1 MLQNKLRIIS
11 LFTKKII
18 SNELI
23 EGSFF
28 IFIGSI
34 FGNILAFLLNLFLAR
49 SLSYGDYAIFASLLS
64 VITLASIPSNS
75 INTIIVKFSTKYFVE
90 KDKSKI
96 KSLYVAFFKFI
107 FGLCVFIILFFTALS
122 PALSDFLHIDNL
134 AYIAVSGII
143 IAVFY
148 LNLLNSGFL
157 QGMMK
162 FKFISIVNIAG
173 GLVKLLMGIFLVL
186 IGYSAFAGL
195 WAIFFMTL
203 TSFLIA
209 FFPLRSFL
217 KKDRSKEK
225 IKIYSKEIRT
235 FAVPAF
241 FAVLF
246 MTSFVSVDVVL
257 VKHFFEPSLAGYYAG
272 LSLLGKVIFYF
283 TAPIPMVMFP
293 LIVKRHALNI
303 KANNLFYISI
313 ILILIPSIFI
323 SFIYFI
329 IPDTVV
335 KLFLGGREYLY
346 ISKYLGWFGIYLTL
360 FSVINVCVNFFLS
373 INKTRIFIP
382 IVIAAILQIILIYFY
397 HSSFYQIIGVSMLS
411 SSILLVVLI
420 FIFIKNY
427 TTFSSI
433 RNKFLVMNNSSV

>member
-1 MLQNKLRIIS
+1 MPQNKFNKAGF
-11 LFTKKII
+11 FTKQIF
-18 SNELI
+18 SHELI
-23 EGSFF
+23 GGTVF

-34 FGNILAFLLNLFLAR
+34 IGNILAFLLNLFLAR

-96 KSLYVAFFKFI
+96 KSLYITFFKFI
-107 FGLCVFIILFFTALS
+107 FGLCVFIIIFFTALS
-122 PALSDFLHIDNL
+122 PILSDFLHLENL
-134 AYIAVSGII
+134 AYVTVSGII
-143 IAVFY
+143 IVVFY
-148 LNLLNSGFL
+148 LNILNSGFL

-162 FKFISIVNIAG
+162 FKFISIVSIAG

-209 FFPLRSFL
+209 YFPLRNFL
-217 KKDRSKEK
+217 RVSKSNEK
-225 IKIYSKEIRT
+225 VKIYSKEIRA
-235 FAVPAF
+235 FAIPAF
-241 FAVLF
+241 FSVLF

-257 VKHFFEPSLAGYYAG
+257 VKHFFDSSLAGYYAG

-293 LIVKRHALNI
+293 LVVKRHTMNV

-313 ILILIPSIFI
+313 ILVLIPSILI
-323 SFIYFI
+323 SFLYFM
-329 IPDTVV
+329 IPELVV

-346 ISKYLGWFGIYLTL
+346 ISKYLGWFGIFLTI

-373 INKTRIFIP
+373 INKTRIFI
-382 IVIAAILQIILIYFY
+382 VVVGAAVLQIMLIYFF
-397 HSSFYQIIGVSMLS
+397 HNSFYQVIGVSIFS
-411 SSILLVVLI
+411 SSILLGILI
-420 FIFIKNY
+420 FIFLKNY
-427 TTFSSI
+427 TSFSLKI
-433 RNKFLVMNNSSV
+433 PLFK